1 MAFGG
6 KTRELEAAHRRI
18 QELEQLVPADY
29 QTYWTTINELQQQV
43 AVLQSTVAAYQ
54 QAGQEWQAHIAAKQ
68 AECASLDQW
77 IAAKNAEMASLDDQ
91 AMYLDAGLAQT
102 SFQFENVEQYKMRL
116 KQIRNQQKTVVRSL
130 NEQASLSSW
139 TVNND
144 NQAGRRMVRDITKL
158 ILRAFNG
165 ECDEIVR
172 KVKFANL
179 GASLAAI
186 DKSAGIVCRLAAEL
200 EISIPQEYVELKKQE
215 VAISFEYARF
225 GEEEKERQRVF
236 REQEREAKKLEK
248 EIAEQRRRLDKE
260 MAQFGMELQSV
271 MAQLQNAPYEMV
283 PDLMQK
289 KAYLE
294 SNLAEVQK
302 AQQDVDYREA
312 NQRAGYVY
320 VISNVG
326 SFGENVYKIGMTR
339 RLDPMDRVKEL
350 GDASVPFG
358 FDVHAMIFTDDAPG
372 LEAALHRDFESRKLN
387 LVNPRREFFR
397 CTLQEI
403 KEAVYRSY
411 DRTVEF
417 VDFPDAEQFRMS
429 EAIRMR

>member
-29 QTYWTTINELQQQV
+29 QAYWTTINELQQQV
-43 AVLQSTVAAYQ
+43 AGLQSTVAAYQ

-116 KQIRNQQKTVVRSL
+116 KQIRDQQKTVVRSL